1 MTTATATKTW
11 KRKDFASDQDV
22 RWCPGCGDYVVLS
35 SVHRTLAAL
44 GRAPHENVFI
54 SGIGCSSR
62 FPYYLGTYGFH
73 SVHGRAPAIASGVKV
88 ARPDL
93 SVWVITG
100 DGDGLSIGANHLLH
114 VLRRNIDVNVLL
126 FNNRIYGLTKGQY
139 SPASEQGKI
148 TKTSPM
154 GSIEQPINPLSFA
167 IASQATF
174 VARTY
179 DADPK
184 HVASVLE
191 RAARH
196 KGVSFVEIYQNCRI
210 FNDGAFSS
218 VTDRDVRSDRIVFL
232 EHGKPLTFGALGN
245 KGIILNGVDPE
256 VVDFEPNKPP
266 ADLLIH
272 DETASVGLSFLLT
285 RLAYPDFPEAM
296 GVFRA
301 VDRPVYEDE
310 LHAQIAKARANSGKT
325 SLHALL
331 RRGAETWTIEPAAAE
346 GETVRGRVKGLGEA
360 LNEVG
365 EEKDSYIAALSED
378 ENGSVREGV
387 ARVLETELSELTSGA
402 DAIRVSP
409 DTPIGQALEEM
420 RAGEG
425 LATLLVC
432 TEDDTIVGIVT
443 ERDLFHRIPDGID
456 LATAPITIAMTPN
469 PETLEPSDTVAH
481 ALNFAGARGYRRV
494 LIVSE
499 ASVTVLTVGDLLD
512 FIRNAAS

>member
-11 KRKDFASDQDV
+11 KRQDFASDQDV

-35 SVHRTLAAL
+35 AVHRTLAAI
-44 GRAPHENVFI
+44 GRGPHENVFI

-88 ARPDL
+88 CRPDL
-93 SVWVITG
+93 SVWIVTG

-139 SPASEQGKI
+139 SPASEQGKV

-184 HVASVLE
+184 HVAATLE
-191 RAARH
+191 RAAQH
-196 KGVSFVEIYQNCRI
+196 KGVSFVEIYQNCKI
-210 FNDGAFSS
+210 FNDGTFNA
-218 VTDRDVRSDRIVFL
+218 VTNRDVRSDRIVFL

-245 KGIILNGVDPE
+245 KGITLNGVDP
-256 VVDFEPNKPP
+256 VVVEFEPGNPP
-266 ADLLIH
+266 TDLLVH
-272 DETASVGLSFLLT
+272 DENASVGLSFLLT
-285 RLAYPDFPEAM
+285 RLAHPDFPEAM

-301 VDRPVYEDE
+301 VEKPVYEDE
-310 LHAQIAKARANSGKT
+310 LHAQIAKARENSKDT

-331 RRGAETWTIEPAAAE
+331 RRGAETWTIKPPAAE
-346 GETVRGRVKGLGEA
+346 GEAVSGEIESLGDA
-360 LNEVG
+360 LEEVG
-365 EEKDSYIAALSED
+365 PEKDSYIADLDED
-378 ENGSVREGV
+378 EGVPEGV
-387 ARVLETELSELTSGA
+387 ARVLGTELSELTS
-402 DAIRVSP
+402 DSDTVRVSA
-409 DTPIGQALEEM
+409 DTPIGQVLEEM
-420 RAGEG
+420 RAGDA
-425 LATLLVC
+425 LATVLVC
-432 TEDDTIVGIVT
+432 AEDETIVGIVT
-443 ERDLFHRIPDGID
+443 ERDLLHRIPDGVD
-456 LATAPITIAMTPN
+456 LKTAPITIVMTPN
-469 PETLEPSDTVAH
+469 PEVLEPSDTVAH
-481 ALNFAGARGYRRV
+481 ALNFAGARSYRRV
-494 LIVSE
+494 LVVSE
-499 ASVTVLTVGDLLD
+499 EGVTVLTIGDLLD
-512 FIRNAAS
+512 FIRNEAP